1 MRRRAQTMR
10 RRTIPF
16 RCARKPC
23 AASTSPRKDT
33 TPCQARAKRMRFSPS
48 GRSPVAPEKPPRT
61 RAAQSLTSHVPIPT
75 RPASPRATTH
85 RRSKHTPAPR
95 EMVGCSM
102 HDGFPSAP
110 AKPPRTRAAQSR
122 LTSHVPIPTRP
133 ASPREF
139 PRRRA
144 KNSAPAYTKPPASR
158 ENHAVTIPAKASSP
172 DPARAKLCKSAPPV
186 PVRKIPRRRALN
198 LTPAKSRAALR
209 KPLRHTN
216 PALRK
221 THASAC
227 PPLDS

>member
-1 MRRRAQTMR
+1 MSLSRRAR
-10 RRTIPF
+10 LRP
-16 RCARKPC
+16 AN
-23 AASTSPRKDT
+23 S
-33 TPCQARAKRMRFSPS
+33 
-48 GRSPVAPEKPPRT
+48 
-61 RAAQSLTSHVPIPT
+61 RAAAHKT
-75 RPASPRATTH
+75 PA
-85 RRSKHTPAPR
+85 APR

-110 AKPPRTRAAQSR
+110 AKPPRTRAAA
-122 LTSHVPIPTRP
+122 IPYLP
-133 ASPREF
+133 CPFYAPGFAPRI

-172 DPARAKLCKSAPPV
+172 DPARAKLCASAPPV

-216 PALRK
+216 PAPRK

>member
-1 MRRRAQTMR
+1 MSLSRRAR
-10 RRTIPF
+10 
-16 RCARKPC
+16 
-23 AASTSPRKDT
+23 
-33 TPCQARAKRMRFSPS
+33 
-48 GRSPVAPEKPPRT
+48 
-61 RAAQSLTSHVPIPT
+61 L
-75 RPASPRATTH
+75 RPANSHAVAH
-85 RRSKHTPAPR
+85 KTPAAPR

-133 ASPREF
+133 APPRAF
-139 PRRRA
+139 PAAAQNTRRPPRDGWMLFLHDGFPAAPAKPPRTCAAAIPYLPCPFYAPGFAPRIPRRRA

-186 PVRKIPRRRALN
+186 LVRKIPRRRALN
-198 LTPAKSRAALR
+198 LTQAKSRAALR

-216 PALRK
+216 PAPRK